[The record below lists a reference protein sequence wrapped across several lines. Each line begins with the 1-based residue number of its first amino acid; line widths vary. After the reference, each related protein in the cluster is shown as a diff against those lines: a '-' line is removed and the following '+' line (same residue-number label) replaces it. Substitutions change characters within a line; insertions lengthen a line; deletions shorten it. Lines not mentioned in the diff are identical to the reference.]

1 MQLWFIVIQ
10 TLGKSALGGLDV
22 WLTKSPTAIFYFS
35 TTFLISVY
43 YSNVVDFFLR
53 FLIAVLYSVG
63 KKIFL
68 KTVIVHFNELKL
80 REENLIKQSN

>member
-1 MQLWFIVIQ
+1 MTNKVANRHFL
-10 TLGKSALGGLDV
+10 
-22 WLTKSPTAIFYFS
+22 FS
-35 TTFLISVY
+35 MTFLISVY

-80 REENLIKQSN
+80 